1 MDSNNLTNNN
11 KNINNEN
18 NNITEKKEKRNFLD
32 IIVEIIGRITLLV
45 LFFFVVDYAYSLM
58 FADKPL
64 IVLNQEN
71 NKYSSILYDMY
82 ICKNGKTVKLKYEK
96 FSCEEI
102 DGIDIDNNKENTLDT
117 QN

>member
-1 MDSNNLTNNN
+1 MDSNNLINNN
-11 KNINNEN
+11 QNINNTKN
-18 NNITEKKEKRNFLD
+18 KKSFLD

-64 IVLNQEN
+64 IILNEES

-102 DGIDIDNNKENTLDT
+102 NGIDIDNNKENTLDT

>member
-11 KNINNEN
+11 KNINKS
-18 NNITEKKEKRNFLD
+18 KKNKKNFLD